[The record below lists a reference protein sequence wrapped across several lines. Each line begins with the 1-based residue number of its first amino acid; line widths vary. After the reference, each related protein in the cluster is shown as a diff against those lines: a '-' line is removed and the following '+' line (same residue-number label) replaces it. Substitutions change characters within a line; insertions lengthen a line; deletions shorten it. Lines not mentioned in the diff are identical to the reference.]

1 MKKILLLT
9 LSMLV
14 GISALFAQQRVTG
27 TVIFAE
33 DGSPLP
39 YVTVVVAGTTI
50 TSQTDLDG
58 VYSINVPA
66 GREEL
71 TFTYVGMQTVTVQI
85 AGRSVVDVEMVSDA
99 VALEDV
105 IVVAYGTAKKEAF
118 TGSAA
123 VVSSEDIQRR
133 QVSNVTNALAGVAA
147 GVQAISTTGQPGSSA
162 TIRIR
167 GFGSMSASN
176 APLYVVDGVPF
187 DGSLNSL
194 NPNDIESMTV
204 LKDAAASAIYG
215 HRGANGVI
223 IITTRRGTSADAQV
237 TFEGRWGNNTRA
249 VPNYNVMTDPDMYY
263 ETLYKALY
271 NSRTVLGQSGA
282 QAHTYANNTMFDRTG
297 YQIYTIPEG
306 QYLVGTNGKINP
318 NATLGWS
325 DGEYY
330 YTPDNWYNEL
340 FLKGNLR
347 QEYNFTVSGRS
358 DKINYFMSAGYLD
371 DSGIVSG
378 SSFSRFTARMK
389 AEYQAK
395 EWLKVGANMAYSN
408 SNNKA
413 PGSQTS
419 WGSSGNLFYV
429 SSLIAPIYPMYVR
442 NADGTIK
449 VDNNGYTVYDFGT
462 LDSSNQIRSFLSMSN
477 PAITLLLDDF
487 NSYTDNLDGKYYA
500 IVEPVKGLTL
510 TANIGV
516 LARNIRSNNL
526 WNPFY
531 GASVSAGGDVSVSHS
546 RLLTTNQQYLA
557 AFKRT
562 FSGHTIDVLAG
573 YESYNYKY
581 QYLYGWNKKIY
592 NPTVGELDNCIYG
605 LNPSPV
611 ASSYTNTYATQ
622 GFLGRVQYDFQEKY
636 FFSASYRRDASSRF
650 APENRWGNF
659 YSVGGA
665 WLINKEGF
673 MKNLTWLSTLKLKAS
688 YGMQGN
694 DGLGNYYPYL
704 DQYSVGNNNGEF
716 AVSMS
721 YKGNRDI
728 TWEKSQNINAG
739 LEFGLF
745 NERITA
751 NVEFFN
757 RVSTDLLYNLPV
769 APSNG
774 YTSFPMNVGAIRNRG
789 VELEIGAAIVN
800 TRDIQWSVSLN
811 ATHYKNT
818 ILDLHESV
826 RETGIKGS
834 RFIYEIGG
842 SLYDSY
848 YREYAGVDP
857 ESGLAQYYKDVVD
870 EQGNVTGRELTT
882 DYSSATQ
889 YNNGTTLPSLMGGFA
904 TSLTA
909 YGFDLSAQFGY
920 QLGGKIYDFGYEEL
934 MHNGQSSMG
943 GTNWHFDILNA
954 WTPDNPNSNIPRLNA
969 TDDTRQQNSTRYLVS
984 SNYLSVNNVT
994 VGYTLPKKWT
1004 EKIKVSKLRFYATG
1018 DNLWVFSVRQGLDPR
1033 QDFGG
1038 TDWAGSFRYSAL
1050 RTISGGISIT
1060 F

>member
-1 MKKILLLT
+1 
-9 LSMLV
+9 
-14 GISALFAQQRVTG
+14 
-27 TVIFAE
+27 
-33 DGSPLP
+33 
-39 YVTVVVAGTTI
+39 
-50 TSQTDLDG
+50 
-58 VYSINVPA
+58 
-66 GREEL
+66 
-71 TFTYVGMQTVTVQI
+71 
-85 AGRSVVDVEMVSDA
+85 
-99 VALEDV
+99 
-105 IVVAYGTAKKEAF
+105 
-118 TGSAA
+118 
-123 VVSSEDIQRR
+123 
-133 QVSNVTNALAGVAA
+133 
-147 GVQAISTTGQPGSSA
+147 
-162 TIRIR
+162 
-167 GFGSMSASN
+167 
-176 APLYVVDGVPF
+176 
-187 DGSLNSL
+187 
-194 NPNDIESMTV
+194 
-204 LKDAAASAIYG
+204 
-215 HRGANGVI
+215 
-223 IITTRRGTSADAQV
+223 
-237 TFEGRWGNNTRA
+237 
-249 VPNYNVMTDPDMYY
+249 
-263 ETLYKALY
+263 
-271 NSRTVLGQSGA
+271 
-282 QAHTYANNTMFDRTG
+282 
-297 YQIYTIPEG
+297 
-306 QYLVGTNGKINP
+306 
-318 NATLGWS
+318 
-325 DGEYY
+325 
-330 YTPDNWYNEL
+330 
-340 FLKGNLR
+340 
-347 QEYNFTVSGRS
+347 
-358 DKINYFMSAGYLD
+358 
-371 DSGIVSG
+371 
-378 SSFSRFTARMK
+378 
-389 AEYQAK
+389 
-395 EWLKVGANMAYSN
+395 
-408 SNNKA
+408 
-413 PGSQTS
+413 
-419 WGSSGNLFYV
+419 
-429 SSLIAPIYPMYVR
+429 
-442 NADGTIK
+442 
-449 VDNNGYTVYDFGT
+449 
-462 LDSSNQIRSFLSMSN
+462 
-477 PAITLLLDDF
+477 
-487 NSYTDNLDGKYYA
+487 
-500 IVEPVKGLTL
+500 
-510 TANIGV
+510 
-516 LARNIRSNNL
+516 
-526 WNPFY
+526 
-531 GASVSAGGDVSVSHS
+531 
-546 RLLTTNQQYLA
+546 
-557 AFKRT
+557 
-562 FSGHTIDVLAG
+562 
-573 YESYNYKY
+573 
-581 QYLYGWNKKIY
+581 
-592 NPTVGELDNCIYG
+592 TVGELDNCIYG

-611 ASSYTNTYATQ
+611 ASSYTDTYATQ

-1004 EKIKVSKLRFYATG
+1004 EKIKVAKLRFYATG

>member
-85 AGRSVVDVEMVSDA
+85 AGRSVVDVEMMSDA

-123 VVSSEDIQRR
+123 VVTSEDIQRR
-133 QVSNVTNALAGVAA
+133 QVSNVTNALAGTVA

-167 GFGSMSASN
+167 GVGSMSASN

-187 DGSLNSL
+187 DGSINTI

-204 LKDAAASAIYG
+204 LKDASAAAIYG

-223 IITTRRGTSADAQV
+223 IITTRRGTSADAIV
-237 TFEGRWGNNTRA
+237 TFEGRWGNNTRG
-249 VPNYNVMTDPDMYY
+249 VPNYNVMNDPDMYY

-282 QAHTYANNTMFDRTG
+282 QAHTYANNTMFDGTG
-297 YQIYTIPEG
+297 YQIYTMPEN
-306 QYLVGTNGKINP
+306 QYLVGTNGKLNP

-371 DSGIVSG
+371 DTGIVSG
-378 SSFSRFTARMK
+378 SGFSRFTTRLK
-389 AEYQAK
+389 GEYQAK
-395 EWLKVGANMAYSN
+395 EWLKVVANMAYSN
-408 SNNKA
+408 SNSKS
-413 PGSQTS
+413 PGAQTD

-429 SSLIAPIYPMYVR
+429 SSMIAPIYPMYVR
-442 NADGTIK
+442 NADGTVK

-462 LDSSNQIRSFLSMSN
+462 LDSSNQIRSFMSMSN

-487 NSYTDNLDGKYYA
+487 NSYTDNLDGKYSV
-500 IVEPVKGLTL
+500 IVEPIKGLTVS
-510 TANIGV
+510 ANIGV
-516 LARNIRSNNL
+516 LARNTRTNNL
-526 WNPFY
+526 SNPFY
-531 GASVSAGGDVSVSHS
+531 GAAVSAGGEVEVSHS
-546 RLLTTNQQYLA
+546 RLLATNQQYLA

-562 FSGHTIDVLAG
+562 FSGHTIDFLAG
-573 YESYNYKY
+573 YESYTYKY
-581 QYLYGWNKKIY
+581 QNLYGWNKKLY
-592 NPTVGELDNCIYG
+592 DPTVGELNNAIYG

-611 ASSYTNTYATQ
+611 ANSYTDTYATQ
-622 GFLGRVQYDFQEKY
+622 GFLARFQYDFHEKY

-659 YSVGGA
+659 FSVGGA

-673 MKNLTWLSTLKLKAS
+673 MKNLTWLSTLKLKGS
-688 YGMQGN
+688 YGQVGN
-694 DGLGNYYPYL
+694 DGLANYYPYL
-704 DQYSVGNNNGEF
+704 DQYSVGNNNGDF

-728 TWEKSQNINAG
+728 TWEKTSSFNVG

-745 NERITA
+745 NERITGG
-751 NVEFFN
+751 VEYFN
-757 RVSTDLLYNLPV
+757 RVSADQLYNLPV
-769 APSNG
+769 PPSNG
-774 YTSFPMNVGAIRNRG
+774 YTSIPINVGTLKNEGIEI
-789 VELEIGAAIVN
+789 ELGAAIVN
-800 TRDIQWSVSLN
+800 TRNIQWSVSLN
-811 ATHYKNT
+811 ATHFKNT

-826 RETGIKGS
+826 RETGIKFTRS
-834 RFIYEIGG
+834 IWQIGG
-842 SLYDSY
+842 SVYDSY

-857 ESGLAQYYKDVVD
+857 ETGLAQYYKDVVD
-870 EQGNVTGRELTT
+870 EQGNITGRELTT
-882 DYSSATQ
+882 EYSSATQ
-889 YNNGTTLPSLMGGFA
+889 YNNGTTLPKLTGGFG
-904 TSLTA
+904 TSLNA
-909 YGFDLSAQFGY
+909 NGFDLSAQFGY

-934 MHNGQSSMG
+934 MHNGQSNMV

-984 SNYLSVNNVT
+984 SNYLSINNVT

-1004 EKIKVSKLRFYATG
+1004 EKIKVAKLRFYATG
-1018 DNLWVFSVRQGLDPR
+1018 DNLWVFAVRQGLDPR

-1038 TDWAGSFRYSAL
+1038 TAWSGSFRYTAL

-1060 F
+1060 C

>member
-1 MKKILLLT
+1 MT
-9 LSMLV
+9 LC
-14 GISALFAQQRVTG
+14 T
-27 TVIFAE
+27 
-33 DGSPLP
+33 
-39 YVTVVVAGTTI
+39 
-50 TSQTDLDG
+50 
-58 VYSINVPA
+58 
-66 GREEL
+66 
-71 TFTYVGMQTVTVQI
+71 
-85 AGRSVVDVEMVSDA
+85 
-99 VALEDV
+99 
-105 IVVAYGTAKKEAF
+105 
-118 TGSAA
+118 
-123 VVSSEDIQRR
+123 
-133 QVSNVTNALAGVAA
+133 
-147 GVQAISTTGQPGSSA
+147 
-162 TIRIR
+162 
-167 GFGSMSASN
+167 
-176 APLYVVDGVPF
+176 
-187 DGSLNSL
+187 
-194 NPNDIESMTV
+194 
-204 LKDAAASAIYG
+204 
-215 HRGANGVI
+215 
-223 IITTRRGTSADAQV
+223 
-237 TFEGRWGNNTRA
+237 
-249 VPNYNVMTDPDMYY
+249 
-263 ETLYKALY
+263 
-271 NSRTVLGQSGA
+271 
-282 QAHTYANNTMFDRTG
+282 
-297 YQIYTIPEG
+297 
-306 QYLVGTNGKINP
+306 
-318 NATLGWS
+318 
-325 DGEYY
+325 
-330 YTPDNWYNEL
+330 
-340 FLKGNLR
+340 
-347 QEYNFTVSGRS
+347 
-358 DKINYFMSAGYLD
+358 
-371 DSGIVSG
+371 
-378 SSFSRFTARMK
+378 
-389 AEYQAK
+389 
-395 EWLKVGANMAYSN
+395 
-408 SNNKA
+408 
-413 PGSQTS
+413 
-419 WGSSGNLFYV
+419 
-429 SSLIAPIYPMYVR
+429 
-442 NADGTIK
+442 
-449 VDNNGYTVYDFGT
+449 
-462 LDSSNQIRSFLSMSN
+462 
-477 PAITLLLDDF
+477 
-487 NSYTDNLDGKYYA
+487 
-500 IVEPVKGLTL
+500 
-510 TANIGV
+510 NIGV
-516 LARNIRSNNL
+516 IGKNIRSNNL

-531 GASVSAGGDVSVSHS
+531 GASVSAGSDVSVSHS

-800 TRDIQWSVSLN
+800 TRDIQWSLSLN

-969 TDDTRQQNSTRYLVS
+969 TDDTQAELHPLPGKLK
-984 SNYLSVNNVT
+984 LSGVNNVT
-994 VGYTLPKKWT
+994 LGYTAFLKKWT
-1004 EKIKVSKLRFYATG
+1004 EKIKGCQITLLCYR
-1018 DNLWVFSVRQGLDPR
+1018 RQSLGILGKTRLGSR

-1038 TDWAGSFRYSAL
+1038 TDWAKDLSAYSAL
-1050 RTISGGISIT
+1050 RTISGSISIT